1 MSARG
6 ASYRF
11 AGYRIDAT
19 SRDLHAPDGTPI
31 ALTAKAFDVL
41 LHLLEH
47 RDRIVGKDELLAAVW
62 PRRIV
67 EENNLTQA
75 ISALRHALGAGAGDH
90 RFIVTVPGRGYRF
103 VAALEEDAGVPPTA
117 DRVPAR
123 SSHGSRLFNDGARVF
138 GRGFRWGALAAI
150 ALVLGVIVLTA
161 LEMHTPGTAKQA
173 PGANPQ
179 PTLAILPFRSVDAV
193 ATADADPMLGLG
205 IADTLIARLSHA
217 TTLRVLSLGSV
228 QAYAGKATDP
238 LRDGAMLGANLVID
252 GSTQRRAGSIRI
264 NARLLSLPD
273 GRSLWAGTFDA
284 APDRVF
290 VAQDALAEAVSA
302 ALSLKYATPGHR
314 SPCDGEDVLAY
325 RADLRGRYLYNRPD
339 PRRLVQALAAYGE
352 ATRRDPACADAW
364 AGIAMIRRAQVI
376 IADHDPRVE
385 IPLSYAA
392 VERALAVD
400 PQSARAYVAKG
411 FNQFWYDWDW
421 PAAEVSLRHALAL
434 DPNLPEA
441 NSAMA
446 HLLDNLGRHGEAV
459 RYARAAAALDP
470 LAPGNNAMTA
480 RFVDDAGHAAE
491 ARQRLDDVLRLE
503 PDFWLALLFHG
514 EAAFAHGDHATGI
527 RELERASELSG
538 RNSQTLSRLAVAYVR
553 SGRRDDAL
561 RILDELETRSRTSY
575 VPATTLALVQ
585 TALGNRNLALDLLER
600 GYAQRDVG
608 MTFLGLWFPSLRG
621 DPRYESLMKR
631 MRLPGSNGAPAGLQP
646 PAAVPQSPTAAR
658 ARARGLRS

>member
-1 MSARG
+1 MNARG
-6 ASYRF
+6 ASYSF
-11 AGYRIDAT
+11 EGYRIDAT
-19 SRDLHAPDGTPI
+19 SRDLHAPDGTLIP
-31 ALTAKAFDVL
+31 LTAKAFDVL

-67 EENNLTQA
+67 EDNNLTQA

-103 VAALEEDAGVPPTA
+103 VAALEEDAGMQPTLDLA
-117 DRVPAR
+117 PTR
-123 SSHGSRLFNDGARVF
+123 SPRDSRFSNDGTRVF
-138 GRGFRWGALAAI
+138 GRGFRWGVLAALA
-150 ALVLGVIVLTA
+150 LVVGVIVLTA
-161 LEMHTPGTAKQA
+161 LELHGPGTVQQA
-173 PGANPQ
+173 SDANRE
-179 PTLAILPFRSVDAV
+179 PTLAVLPFRSIDAV
-193 ATADADPMLGLG
+193 ASADADPMLGLG
-205 IADTLIARLSHA
+205 MADTLIARLSHV

-228 QAYAGKATDP
+228 QVYAGKPTDP
-238 LRDGAMLGANLVID
+238 VRDGATLGANLVVD
-252 GSTQRRAGSIRI
+252 GSTQGHAGSIRI

-273 GRSLWAGTFDA
+273 GRTLWAGTFDTT
-284 APDRVF
+284 PERVF

-302 ALSLKYATPGHR
+302 ALSRKYAAQGYR
-314 SPCDGEDVLAY
+314 SPCDGGDVLAY
-325 RADLRGRYLYNRPD
+325 RAELRGRYLYNRPD
-339 PRRLVQALAAYGE
+339 PQRLVQALAAFDE
-352 ATRRDPACADAW
+352 ATRRDPACANAW

-411 FNQFWYDWDW
+411 LNQFWYDWDW
-421 PAAEVSLRHALAL
+421 SAAEASLRHALAL
-434 DPNLPEA
+434 DPNLPDA

-446 HLLDNLGRHGEAV
+446 HLLDNLGRHREAI

-470 LAPGNNAMTA
+470 MAPGINAMAA
-480 RFVDDAGHAAE
+480 RFVDDAGYAAE
-491 ARQRLDDVLRLE
+491 ARQRLDDVLKLE

-514 EAAFAHGDHATGI
+514 ETAFAHGDHATGI

-575 VPATTLALVQ
+575 VPATTLAMIQ
-585 TALGNRNLALDLLER
+585 TALGNRDLALDMLER
-600 GYAQRDVG
+600 AYAQHDIG
-608 MTFLGLWFPSLRG
+608 MAFLGLWFPSLQG
-621 DPRYESLMKR
+621 DPRYDALMKR
-631 MRLPGSNGAPAGLQP
+631 MRLPEGNTSSVAARQTAAGLQP
-646 PAAVPQSPTAAR
+646 PTTGR
-658 ARARGLRS
+658 